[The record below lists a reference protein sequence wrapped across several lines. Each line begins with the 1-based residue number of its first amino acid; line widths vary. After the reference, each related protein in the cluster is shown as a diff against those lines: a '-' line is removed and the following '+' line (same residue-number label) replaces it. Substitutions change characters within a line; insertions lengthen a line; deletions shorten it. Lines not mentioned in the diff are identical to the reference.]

1 MMRLL
6 VLGSMLFYTAVAF
19 AQLYRWVDGDGR
31 VHYSST
37 PPPAGVKSRTL
48 AAPASAPVSPATNGE
63 GAPDAAAKDAAKG
76 PLTPAEQEQAFRKRQ
91 LEAQK
96 AAEKAEAE
104 RKESAAQ
111 ADNCNRAREYL
122 RTLESGQRVSRTNAQ
137 GEREYIDDAA
147 RARETESARQAVTD
161 WCG

>member
-6 VLGSMLFYTAVAF
+6 VLGSMLLYTAVAS
-19 AQLYRWVDGDGR
+19 AQLYRWVDRDGR
-31 VHYSST
+31 VHYSNT

-48 AAPASAPVSPATNGE
+48 AAPASAPVPPATNGE
-63 GAPDAAAKDAAKG
+63 GAPDASAKDASKG

-104 RKESAAQ
+104 RKESMAKTAS
-111 ADNCNRAREYL
+111 CERARENL

>member
-6 VLGSMLFYTAVAF
+6 VLGSMLFYTAVAS

-31 VHYSST
+31 VHYTNT

-48 AAPASAPVSPATNGE
+48 AAPARAPVSPATNGDSV
-63 GAPDAAAKDAAKG
+63 PDAAAKDAAKG

-91 LEAQK
+91 MEAQK

-104 RKESAAQ
+104 RKESVAKSE
-111 ADNCNRAREYL
+111 NCERAREHL

-147 RARETESARQAVTD
+147 RARETESARRAVSD

>member
-6 VLGSMLFYTAVAF
+6 VLGSILLYAAVAS
-19 AQLYRWVDGDGR
+19 AQLYRWVDRDGR
-31 VHYSST
+31 VHYTNT

-48 AAPASAPVSPATNGE
+48 AAPASAPVAPATNGE
-63 GAPDAAAKDAAKG
+63 SAPDAAAKDASKG

-104 RKESAAQ
+104 RKESVAKS
-111 ADNCNRAREYL
+111 DNCERAREYL

-137 GEREYIDDAA
+137 GEREYVDDAT
-147 RARETESARQAVTD
+147 RARETETARQAVTD

>member
-6 VLGSMLFYTAVAF
+6 VLGSMLFYTAAAS

-31 VHYSST
+31 VHYSSA

-48 AAPASAPVSPATNGE
+48 TAPASAPVAPATNGE
-63 GAPDAAAKDAAKG
+63 SAPDAAAKDASKG

-91 LEAQK
+91 LETQK

-104 RKESAAQ
+104 RKEASTGAA
-111 ADNCNRAREYL
+111 NCERAREYL

-147 RARETESARQAVTD
+147 RVRETESARRAVTD

>member
-6 VLGSMLFYTAVAF
+6 VLGSMLLYTAVAS
-19 AQLYRWVDGDGR
+19 AQLYRWVDSDGR
-31 VHYSST
+31 VHYT
-37 PPPAGVKSRTL
+37 NTAPPAGAKSRTL
-48 AAPASAPVSPATNGE
+48 AAPANAPVSPATPGE
-63 GAPDAAAKDAAKG
+63 SAPDAAAKDASKG

-91 LEAQK
+91 LETQK

-104 RKESAAQ
+104 RKESAAK
-111 ADNCNRAREYL
+111 ADNCERAREYL

-137 GEREYIDDAA
+137 GEREFLDDAV

>member
-147 RARETESARQAVTD
+147 RARETETARQAVTD